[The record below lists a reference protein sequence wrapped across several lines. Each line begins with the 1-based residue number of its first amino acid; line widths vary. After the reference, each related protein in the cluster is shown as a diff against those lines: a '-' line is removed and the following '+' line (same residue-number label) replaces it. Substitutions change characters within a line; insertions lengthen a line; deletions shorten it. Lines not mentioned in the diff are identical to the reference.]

1 MRDGGVGIIPAYAG
15 STFVP
20 AAGGEPGDGS
30 SPHTRGA
37 RGLRGPLDG
46 SAGIIP
52 AYAGSTANLGGVVG
66 VVEDH
71 PRIRGE
77 HRILPPDQ
85 TLPGGSSPHT
95 RGALLLDRPLIHR
108 GRIIPAYAGSTSA
121 CRRCGPPMWDHPRI
135 RGEHLANAASITN
148 PYGSSPHTRGARSAA
163 CRNRALHGDHPRI
176 RGEHIKCSRNKW
188 PKTGSSPHTRGAHP
202 SAVRRRAHR
211 RIIPAYAGSTYRIGL
226 SGGASQD
233 HPRIRGEHACG
244 ASVKGT
250 LSGSSPHTR
259 GALGRTAGSGFRRRI
274 IPAYAGSTAA
284 GSLCRGRLTDHPRIR
299 GEHAAL
305 SASTASFV
313 GSSPHTRGARHER
326 PRRRRHR
333 RIIPAYA
340 GSTARISPCFDWGRG
355 SSPHTR
361 GALERGIVRPLMIR
375 IIPAYAGSTPA
386 VACPAPADGDHPR
399 IRGEHEIS
407 QYRAFPSVGSSPH
420 TRGAPRARWRLGSC
434 GRIIPAYAG
443 STRFLMGFL
452 PPSGIIPAYAGSTR

>member
-1 MRDGGVGIIPAYAG
+1 MASRPSSPPRSPSSPHTRGAHHRVHRDGDRLGIIPAYAG

-77 HRILPPDQ
+77 HVSVPTVR
-85 TLPGGSSPHT
+85 
-95 RGALLLDRPLIHR
+95 
-108 GRIIPAYAGSTSA
+108 
-121 CRRCGPPMWDHPRI
+121 
-135 RGEHLANAASITN
+135 AAHV
-148 PYGSSPHTRGARSAA
+148 GSSPHTRGARSAA

-259 GALGRTAGSGFRRRI
+259 GAL
-274 IPAYAGSTAA
+274 
-284 GSLCRGRLTDHPRIR
+284 
-299 GEHAAL
+299 
-305 SASTASFV
+305 AS
-313 GSSPHTRGARHER
+313 
-326 PRRRRHR
+326 
-333 RIIPAYA
+333 
-340 GSTARISPCFDWGRG
+340 
-355 SSPHTR
+355 
-361 GALERGIVRPLMIR
+361 
-375 IIPAYAGSTPA
+375 
-386 VACPAPADGDHPR
+386 VA
-399 IRGEHEIS
+399 
-407 QYRAFPSVGSSPH
+407 
-420 TRGAPRARWRLGSC
+420 
-434 GRIIPAYAG
+434 
-443 STRFLMGFL
+443 MGFL
-452 PPSGIIPAYAGSTR
+452 SIGIIPAYAGSTRPLS